1 MTIERAFR
9 TVLVFA
15 GIVFFTLPQEVQ
27 ADDVEVKSHL
37 SYISKIVGVMESSM
51 IKIKGDVRFI
61 KRQVEKTVAEIN
73 LSAKRQNTLEIKVD
87 RIESLLNVVAE
98 QVEKTNKSLE
108 NIEKKLEG
116 LFSGSCSNKRLCG
129 RKK

>member
-98 QVEKTNKSLE
+98 QVEKENK
-108 NIEKKLEG
+108 NP
-116 LFSGSCSNKRLCG
+116 N
-129 RKK
+129 